1 MGSDPCAQPRFK
13 PVANGNIDLQTAS
26 EQSGMTLFQALHNSS
41 ILQVCFFL
49 SALSVH
55 HPKG

>member
-26 EQSGMTLFQALHNSS
+26 EQSGMTKEEFERKMEEAGYRL
-41 ILQVCFFL
+41 
-49 SALSVH
+49 
-55 HPKG
+55 PG

>member
-26 EQSGMTLFQALHNSS
+26 EQSGMTKEEFERKMEEL
-41 ILQVCFFL
+41 
-49 SALSVH
+49 
-55 HPKG
+55 PR